1 MHASDSPVDPRL
13 LLAASNGNS
22 EMGLN
27 SKGSYFMQKEIKRS
41 GCLHARVN

>member
-13 LLAASNGNS
+13 LLAAGNRNS

-27 SKGSYFMQKEIKRS
+27 SKGSYFIQKE
-41 GCLHARVN
+41 VQN